1 MGILNLKI
9 SKIKRLE
16 GTIINL
22 IEGVKITIVKG
33 KIKKNKME
41 LALQSLWKDS
51 N

>member
-16 GTIINL
+16 GTILNL
-22 IEGVKITIVKG
+22 IERAKIVIVKG

-41 LALQSLWKDS
+41 LILQ
-51 N
+51 NF